1 MAEAFEGWEVA
12 LAAQP
17 RDGSYGFDL
26 EHALSSV
33 VALRAHVPSDAFTA
47 DTLGTER
54 LGNAVL
60 IRDDGVLLTIG
71 YLITEAD
78 KVTLTT
84 RDGRDVAGHVLG
96 YDQTTGFGLIQAL
109 EPLNLPTLPMGSSK
123 TLSLGDDVVVAG
135 AGGRSHSV
143 AAHIVARQPFAGYWE
158 YVLDEAVFTAPAH
171 PHWSGAAMIGPSGE
185 LLGIGSLQLEHEVPG
200 GRAAPINMMVPIELL
215 APIFDDL
222 VRGQPKDQRPW
233 LGVFAQEVEGRVVAV
248 GFAGAGPAKRAGMRE
263 GDAILAVDGRKVE
276 DLAGFYRRVW
286 ALGAPGVDVPLR
298 LDREGDVFEV
308 NITSGDRRR
317 FLKKPRYH

>member
-1 MAEAFEGWEVA
+1 VA

-17 RDGSYGFDL
+17 RDGGYAFDL
-26 EHALSSV
+26 ERALSAV
-33 VALRAHVPSDAFTA
+33 VALRARAPSDAFTA

-60 IRDDGVLLTIG
+60 IREDGVLVTIG

-78 KVTLTT
+78 QVTLTT
-84 RDGRDVAGHVLG
+84 QNGREVAGHVLG
-96 YDQTTGFGLIQAL
+96 YDQATGFGLIQAL
-109 EPLNLPTLPMGSSK
+109 DPLDIPALPMATSK

-135 AGGRSHSV
+135 AGGRSHAV
-143 AAHIVARQPFAGYWE
+143 AAQVVARQAFAGYWE
-158 YVLDEAVFTAPAH
+158 YVLDEALFTAPAH
-171 PHWSGAAMIGPSGE
+171 PHWSGAALIGPGGE
-185 LLGIGSLQLEHEVPG
+185 LVGIGSLQLEHEAPG

-215 APIFDDL
+215 APIFNDL
-222 VRGQPKDQRPW
+222 VAGRPKDQRPW
-233 LGVFAQEVEGRVVAV
+233 LGVFAQEVDGRVVAM

-263 GDAILAVDGRKVE
+263 GDAILAVAGHRVD
-276 DLAGFYRRVW
+276 DLASFYRRVW

-298 LDREGDVFEV
+298 LDREGDVFDV

>member
-1 MAEAFEGWEVA
+1 VA

-17 RDGSYGFDL
+17 RAGGYGFDL
-26 EHALSSV
+26 ERALSSV
-33 VALRAHVPSDAFTA
+33 VALRARAPSDAFTA
-47 DTLGTER
+47 EILGTER

-71 YLITEAD
+71 YLITEAEE
-78 KVTLTT
+78 VTLVTG
-84 RDGRDVAGHVLG
+84 DGRRVLAHVLG
-96 YDQTTGFGLIQAL
+96 YDTVTGLGLVHAL
-109 EPLNLPTLPMGSSK
+109 DPLDLPALP
-123 TLSLGDDVVVAG
+123 LGDSRALGDEGPVIL
-135 AGGRSHSV
+135 AGGGGR
-143 AAHIVARQPFAGYWE
+143 AHAIAGRLVARAPFAGYWE

-171 PHWSGAAMIGPSGE
+171 PHWSGAAMIGPGGD
-185 LLGIGSLQLEHEVPG
+185 LLGIGSLQLEHEAPG

-215 APIFDDL
+215 APIFNDL
-222 VRGQPKDQRPW
+222 VAGRPKDQRPW
-233 LGVFAQEVEGRVVAV
+233 LGVFAQEVDGRVVAM

-263 GDAILAVDGRKVE
+263 GDAILAVAGHRVD
-276 DLAGFYRRVW
+276 DLASFYRRVW

-298 LDREGDVFEV
+298 LDREGDVFDV

>member
-12 LAAQP
+12 RAAQP
-17 RDGSYGFDL
+17 RDDRYSFDL
-26 EHALSSV
+26 GRALSSV
-33 VALRAHVPSDAFTA
+33 VALRAIAPSDAFTA
-47 DTLGTER
+47 ETLGTER

-71 YLITEAD
+71 YLITEAEQ
-78 KVTLTT
+78 VTLTT
-84 RDGRDVAGHVLG
+84 ISGREVAGHVLG
-96 YDQTTGFGLIQAL
+96 YDQATGFGLIQAL
-109 EPLNLPTLPMGSSK
+109 DPLNIPTLSMATSK
-123 TLSLGDDVVVAG
+123 TLSLGDDVVIAG

-143 AAHIVARQPFAGYWE
+143 AGHVVARQAFAGYWE

-171 PHWSGAAMIGPSGE
+171 PHWSGAALIGPTGA
-185 LLGIGSLQLEHEVPG
+185 LVGIGSLQLEHEAPD

-215 APIFDDL
+215 TPIFDDL
-222 VRGQPKDQRPW
+222 VAGKPKDQRPW
-233 LGVFAQEVEGRVVAV
+233 LGVFAQEVEGRIVAM
-248 GFAGAGPAKRAGMRE
+248 GFAGTGPAKRAGMRE
-263 GDAILAVDGRKVE
+263 GDAILAVAGRKVE
-276 DLAGFYRRVW
+276 DLASFYRRVW
-286 ALGAPGVDVPLR
+286 ALGAPGVNVPLQ

>member
-1 MAEAFEGWEVA
+1 VA

-17 RDGSYGFDL
+17 RAGGYGFDL
-26 EHALSSV
+26 ERALSSV
-33 VALRAHVPSDAFTA
+33 VALRARAPSDAFTA
-47 DTLGTER
+47 EILGTER

-78 KVTLTT
+78 QVTLTT
-84 RDGRDVAGHVLG
+84 HKGREVAGHVLG
-96 YDQTTGFGLIQAL
+96 YDQATGFGLIQAL
-109 EPLNLPTLPMGSSK
+109 DPLDIPALPMATSK
-123 TLSLGDDVVVAG
+123 TVSLGDDVVVAG
-135 AGGRSHSV
+135 AGGRSHAV
-143 AAHIVARQPFAGYWE
+143 AAQVVARQAFAGYWE

-171 PHWSGAAMIGPSGE
+171 PHWSGAAMIGPGGD
-185 LLGIGSLQLEHEVPG
+185 LLGIGSLQLEHEAPG

-222 VRGQPKDQRPW
+222 VTGKAKAERPW
-233 LGVFAQEVEGRVVAV
+233 LGVFAQEVEGRIVAM

-263 GDAILAVDGRKVE
+263 GDAILAVAGHKVE
-276 DLAGFYRRVW
+276 DLASFYRRVW
-286 ALGAPGVDVPLR
+286 ALGAPGANIPLR
-298 LDREGDVFEV
+298 LEREGDVFDV

-317 FLKKPRYH
+317 FLKKPRYN

>member
-1 MAEAFEGWEVA
+1 VAESFEGWEVA

-26 EHALSSV
+26 ERALSSV
-33 VALRAHVPSDAFTA
+33 VALRARVPSDAFTA
-47 DTLGTER
+47 ETLGTER

-78 KVTLTT
+78 HVTLTT
-84 RDGRDVAGHVLG
+84 RDGRQTAGHVLG
-96 YDQTTGFGLIQAL
+96 YDQATGFGLVQAL
-109 EPLNLPTLPMGSSK
+109 DPLDIPALPMATSK
-123 TLSLGDDVVVAG
+123 SLSLGDDVIVAG
-135 AGGRSHSV
+135 AGGRSHAV
-143 AAHIVARQPFAGYWE
+143 AAHVVARQAFAGYWE

-171 PHWSGAAMIGPSGE
+171 PHWSGAAMIGPKGE
-185 LLGIGSLQLEHEVPG
+185 LVGIGSLQLEHEAPG
-200 GRAAPINMMVPIELL
+200 GRTAPINMMVPIELL

-222 VRGQPKDQRPW
+222 VSGKPKDQRPW
-233 LGVFAQEVEGRVVAV
+233 LGLFAQEVEGRIVAM

-263 GDAILAVDGRKVE
+263 GDAILAVAGQKVE
-276 DLAGFYRRVW
+276 DLASFYRRVW
-286 ALGAPGVDVPLR
+286 SLGAPGVDVPLR

-317 FLKKPRYH
+317 FLKKPRYN